1 MNWKC
6 LETGDFILNKG
17 LGYKTNQA
25 VEIFRDVQGSLIR
38 PILWEEE
45 TTNETAGFKCHWNC
59 VVLIRE

>member
-25 VEIFRDVQGSLIR
+25 VEIFRDVRGSLIR
-38 PILWEEE
+38 PILWEEKQR
-45 TTNETAGFKCHWNC
+45 TRRLASNVTGI
-59 VVLIRE
+59 V